1 MERLPSG
8 GAVPQKSAQNEKAML
23 TTLFSSSSLVSG
35 ILFGILFA
43 WLLASAAM
51 TMMTG
56 IKAPRMIPAA
66 PEKSSGTPVN
76 EAPQRAAQAPPAQ
89 VVSPAAASAPA
100 AEEGPQPSLEGPA
113 PLPLTR
119 GRRAPLHADPE
130 TASIAASAEGR

>member
-8 GAVPQKSAQNEKAML
+8 GAVPQKSAQNDKAML

-43 WLLASAAM
+43 WLLASAVM
-51 TMMTG
+51 TFMTG
-56 IKAPRMIPAA
+56 IKAPRTITAA
-66 PEKSSGTPVN
+66 PEKSAGALVN

-89 VVSPAAASAPA
+89 VVSPAAASVPA
-100 AEEGPQPSLEGPA
+100 ADEGPPPLLEGPA

-119 GRRAPLHADPE
+119 GRRVSQHADPE
-130 TASIAASAEGR
+130 TASVAASAEGR